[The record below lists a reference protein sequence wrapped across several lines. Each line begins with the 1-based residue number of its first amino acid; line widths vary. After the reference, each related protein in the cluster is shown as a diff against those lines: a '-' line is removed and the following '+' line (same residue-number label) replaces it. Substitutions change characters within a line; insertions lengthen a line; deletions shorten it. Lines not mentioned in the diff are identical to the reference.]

1 MASERAKALA
11 EKQKAE
17 KRAEK
22 ERRKSSTNPADW
34 SRWRQI
40 REVYKITAEYD
51 KAAPLLMGGAFALS
65 VLVLL
70 GLGIWLQPWWLYLVT
85 GVMVGVLAAMLILT
99 WRAKGATYKRYAGQ
113 AGSAE
118 VAIQMLND
126 KTWVKS
132 PVITATRQL
141 DVVPRVVGPPG
152 IVLIGEGDPHRVRQ
166 LLAAEAKKHES
177 VRYGVKVTQVV
188 MGDQGNQ
195 VPLPK
200 LAEHLK
206 KLPKVIRGAE
216 VTELQNRLRALDA
229 MRPKV
234 PLPKGP
240 VPTSTRGA
248 RQAMRGR

>member
-1 MASERAKALA
+1 MAGERAKALA

-17 KRAEK
+17 KQAEK
-22 ERRKSSTNPADW
+22 ERRRQSTNPADW
-34 SRWRQI
+34 GRFRQI
-40 REVYKITAEYD
+40 REVYRVTAEYD
-51 KAAPLLMGGAFALS
+51 RPLPLLMGGAFLLCVA
-65 VLVLL
+65 VLVAV
-70 GLGIWLQPWWLYLVT
+70 GIWLQPWWLYLLT
-85 GVMVGVLAAMLILT
+85 GIMLGLVAAMLILT
-99 WRAKGATYKRYAGQ
+99 WRAKGAAYKRYAGQ

-118 VAIQMLND
+118 VAIQMLD
-126 KTWVKS
+126 KVWIKS

-141 DVVPRVVGPPG
+141 DVVHRVVGPAG

-166 LLAAEAKKHES
+166 LLATEAKRHET

-188 MGDQGNQ
+188 MGDKHNQ
-195 VPLPK
+195 VPLAK
-200 LAEHLK
+200 LADHIK
-206 KLPKVIRGAE
+206 KLPKVIQGAE
-216 VTELQNRLRALDA
+216 ITELQNRLRALDA